1 MKTNADELIDL
12 VMAQLK
18 EAIENK
24 NVEQMEILSK
34 VYQRLCTV
42 W

>member
-1 MKTNADELIDL
+1 MKTNVDELIDL

-24 NVEQMEILSK
+24 NTEQMEILSK
-34 VYQRLCTV
+34 VCQRLCTV

>member
-1 MKTNADELIDL
+1 MKTNTDELIDL

-18 EAIENK
+18 EAIKTK
-24 NVEQMEILSK
+24 NVEQMDILSK
-34 VYQRLCTV
+34 VYQRLCSV